1 MVKQYTAADADLD
14 NQIAGIVSYPCIISV
29 NVICWIMYVLL
40 PDYHLSWVWWNHSTE
55 MRRSLPLASSALK
68 YSHQKILM
76 LQDRTASITP
86 VTSSFQPTLRPTH
99 LQQVQTFP
107 TVIAESDPSLF
118 QGRLL
123 DEYWWP
129 TNKSE
134 LNYRI
139 IHNNQFPEFCEGKQ
153 FMVYHLDRLGS
164 RNIGSII
171 TQVVHWFQEAMVTKR
186 ILVFGREPWEQASEC
201 ADSEVGQTWECFF
214 QPISSCS
221 WRDIKNYSECEETR
235 RNHSINNP
243 WVEENDFEC
252 VFLPRSYWRH
262 GGKQITKA
270 LKQVDLDFHELRFRS
285 FSFAFLFRLN
295 EKMQERVNSNLKDV
309 LAKNKIDPDR
319 TAVMPIRG
327 SDKCHGHDIEG
338 SAKGE
343 DDCVQPQK
351 YVERLSQ
358 YVEAV
363 FPKDKEQINTIIV
376 TSEDSKRVKEVQEFG
391 RRNGFNVVFNH
402 FDVMQGTG
410 SANDLKT
417 HTNTTNLDV
426 MVSVFTNL
434 QLIMRGEYFVQKRAE
449 VKHHS
454 SWHYI
459 MVQLRKWVPECN
471 PRGPILPNHF
481 IAVQRSWHKGFFSG
495 INLWDWD
502 HQCVSYNPFACM
514 QYQGTI
520 GSMFKNYQEWM
531 TDDNMIRDTE
541 ES

>member
-1 MVKQYTAADADLD
+1 MDKEYTAADAEID
-14 NQIAGIVSYPCIISV
+14 QRIAGIVSYPCIISV

-40 PDYHLSWVWWNHSTE
+40 PDYHMSWVWWNHSTDKSS
-55 MRRSLPLASSALK
+55 SLSLTTSQQYGNTSS
-68 YSHQKILM
+68 
-76 LQDRTASITP
+76 DPTAPITP
-86 VTSSFQPTLRPTH
+86 VTSSFQTLPSSHFQQAQTLPTA
-99 LQQVQTFP
+99 
-107 TVIAESDPSLF
+107 IAESDPNLF
-118 QGRLL
+118 QGRQL

-139 IHNNQFPEFCEGKQ
+139 IYNNQFPDSCEGKQ

-186 ILVFGREPWEQASEC
+186 ILVFGKEPWQQASEC

-221 WRDIKNYSECEETR
+221 WRDIKNYSQCEETR

-270 LKQVDLDFHELRFRS
+270 LLKVDLNFHELRFRA

-327 SDKCHGHDIEG
+327 SDKCHGHGIEG

-343 DDCVQPQK
+343 DDCVEPQK

-358 YVEAV
+358 YAEAV
-363 FPKDKEQINTIIV
+363 FPKDKNYINTIIV
-376 TSEDSKRVKEVQEFG
+376 TSEDSKRVKEVQQFG
-391 RRNGFNVVFNH
+391 KRNGFNVVFNH

-410 SANDLKT
+410 SANDLKG
-417 HTNTTNLDV
+417 HTNTTNFDV

-471 PRGPILPNHF
+471 PRGPIQPNHF
-481 IAVQRSWHKGFFSG
+481 IAVQRNWRFFGG

-502 HQCVSYNPFACM
+502 HQCTSYNPFSCM

-520 GSMFKNYQEWM
+520 ASVFKNYDEWM
-531 TDDNMIRDTE
+531 TEDNLITDTE
-541 ES
+541 KS